1 MGLLFLYKYK
11 NCTVDKNTGT
21 GTGHTTYFFN
31 CIGKYSIIIIF
42 WYYLLAPVAN
52 L

>member
-21 GTGHTTYFFN
+21 DTGHTTY
-31 CIGKYSIIIIF
+31 IF
-42 WYYLLAPVAN
+42 
-52 L
+52 